1 LYAIETGDVAI
12 SKRAGAMWALER
24 LPERWH
30 EAIRAA
36 ARAYDA
42 EARARDAE
50 VLRETM
56 APFVAMVR
64 QHLPLVDARGPGEP
78 LRRSGY

>member
-1 LYAIETGDVAI
+1 
-12 SKRAGAMWALER
+12 MWALGR

-36 ARAYDA
+36 GRAYDG
-42 EARARDAE
+42 EARARDEE

-64 QHLPLVDARGPGEP
+64 QHLPLVDPRAPGEP